1 MLSNKLDIVLVVP
14 VRTIRVQVRLQTAP
28 VCAVPVRA
36 LCVLFVGGSC
46 GSVGAASGAR
56 DDPKMEIKGM
66 YIVYAITAS
75 NNPGQALKKCFD
87 PVVLWAERA
96 RFVLRGT
103 ARN

>member
-1 MLSNKLDIVLVVP
+1 MRSHPRRGHSFVSGPGPAVVFE
-14 VRTIRVQVRLQTAP
+14 RTNAATGR
-28 VCAVPVRA
+28 
-36 LCVLFVGGSC
+36 
-46 GSVGAASGAR
+46 SVGAASGAR

-66 YIVYAITAS
+66 YIVCVTAS